1 MIVGAGVPVALHLM
15 DNAMLVTAV
24 TLEPTST
31 VNDPLS
37 RSIRELE
44 TAEILGGEV
53 SERRANDIR
62 YHKIYIRRSVCGS
75 GQ

>member
-1 MIVGAGVPVALHLM
+1 MIKGAGVPVALHLM
-15 DNAMLVTAV
+15 DNEMLVTAV

-53 SERRANDIR
+53 SENKINDC
-62 YHKIYIRRSVCGS
+62 KTYIRRSACGS

>member
-1 MIVGAGVPVALHLM
+1 MIIGAGVPVALHLM

-53 SERRANDIR
+53 SERRKKMIER
-62 YHKIYIRRSVCGS
+62 HI
-75 GQ
+75 

>member
-1 MIVGAGVPVALHLM
+1 MITGAGVPVALHLM
-15 DNAMLVTAV
+15 DNAMPVTAV

-37 RSIRELE
+37 SSIRELE
-44 TAEILGGEV
+44 TAEIFGGED
-53 SERRANDIR
+53 SENNINDCES
-62 YHKIYIRRSVCGS
+62 YIGRSVCGS